1 MPFTASAVVIA
12 VDIVIRKAFAI
23 SVGGADELAG
33 YALAIG
39 TAWALSAT
47 LLERGHIRI
56 DSLYLRFPLKARAV
70 LDIVGLAAF
79 TLVFGLIAWHA
90 IGVVQQSITASS
102 RSMSALET
110 PLVAPQSLWL
120 AGMGLFLATAL
131 VLLLRAGVSLARGAF
146 AEVNGA
152 IGVRTIEEETA
163 EEIRSAETIRG
174 KRPGDASEQTG

>member
-1 MPFTASAVVIA
+1 MPRAPVDRLLDGTQSVLGAASRFGLWLGGALVLASAVVIA

-102 RSMSALET
+102 R
-110 PLVAPQSLWL
+110 
-120 AGMGLFLATAL
+120 
-131 VLLLRAGVSLARGAF
+131 
-146 AEVNGA
+146 
-152 IGVRTIEEETA
+152 
-163 EEIRSAETIRG
+163 
-174 KRPGDASEQTG
+174 